1 MATHRRDRKNF
12 WEKILFFLEKYVGF
26 LFIMI
31 IGSTYRFKVLT
42 KIPDKPI
49 IYAFWHRN
57 IIPLLFQKRFM
68 KAVIMISSSKDG
80 ELVAGPCRAL
90 GYITVRG
97 SSRRNGIRAAKEF
110 IRYKDNHI
118 LSLTPD
124 GPKGPAEKIKVG
136 LPTLS
141 YLTKIP
147 ISFISVDVD
156 KEIVFNSWDR
166 FRLPLP
172 FSRINVSYTEPVY
185 INSKEEIKSSIGKI
199 EDQIEKQNQKNKI
212 KRGH

>member
-1 MATHRRDRKNF
+1 MATHRRDKLSF
-12 WEKILFFLEKYVGF
+12 WEKILFCLEKYAAF

-31 IGSTYRFKVLT
+31 IGSTYRYKVLT

-57 IIPLLFQKRFM
+57 IIPLVFQRKFE
-68 KAVIMISSSKDG
+68 KAVLLISSSKDG

-97 SSRRNGIRAAKEF
+97 SSRRNGARAAKEF

-118 LSLTPD
+118 LAITPD
-124 GPKGPAEKIKVG
+124 GPKGPAEKIKEG

-141 YLTKIP
+141 YLTKVP
-147 ISFISVDVD
+147 ISFVSVDID
-156 KEIVFNSWDR
+156 KEIVFNSWDK

-185 INSKEEIKSSIGKI
+185 INSKEEIKSSIEKL
-199 EDQIEKQNQKNKI
+199 EDAIKKQKQKNKI
-212 KRGH
+212 ERG